1 MTFIEIEE
9 VQLPRIHLVLQR
21 KRLELIVGWVRVAC
35 KISEDRLTDWAFDGL
50 IALREQRSLALPA
63 LLRLCLTR
71 ADAAGRFRAL
81 EDLYGL
87 VGVRVPTVDFLFLF
101 GGECEGCREIK
112 K

>member
-1 MTFIEIEE
+1 MTFIGIE
-9 VQLPRIHLVLQR
+9 VYQLPRIHLVLQR
-21 KRLELIVGWVRVAC
+21 KRLLIVGWVRVAF